1 MTASANV
8 SRPTNILVPV
18 DLSERSERALAY
30 AGMLAEATAAE
41 LIVMVN
47 INMPEREVLEELT
60 ISEGLSLDEAAE
72 HTLRQLVSRLAPEA
86 SATLVD
92 TRADSPA
99 DAILAMAHQHDADMI
114 VIGSHGRGG
123 MRRFLLGSVAEKVAR
138 TSELPVVIVPSHDE
152 VRHR

>member
-1 MTASANV
+1 MTASASV
-8 SRPTNILVPV
+8 SRPNRILVPV

-30 AGMLAEATAAE
+30 AGMLAEATGAE

-72 HTLRQLVSRLAPEA
+72 RTLRQLVSRLAPEA
-86 SATLVD
+86 PATLVD
-92 TRADSPA
+92 TRSDSPA
-99 DAILAMAHQHDADMI
+99 DAILAMADKHDADMI

-138 TSELPVVIVPSHDE
+138 ASELPVVIVPSHDE
-152 VRHR
+152 ARHR